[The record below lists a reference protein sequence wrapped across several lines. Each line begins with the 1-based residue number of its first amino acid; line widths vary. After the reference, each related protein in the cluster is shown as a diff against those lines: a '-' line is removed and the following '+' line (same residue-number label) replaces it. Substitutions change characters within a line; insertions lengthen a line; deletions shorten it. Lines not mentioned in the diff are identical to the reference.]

1 MDNQDWNT
9 ITIKKSYTK
18 KEEKQKFGTVA
29 KKVTPP
35 NSQAK
40 AGAGTPAYKMDDED
54 FKPKTVHPD
63 IGRQIEQGRL
73 AKKWNQEQLAR
84 EAQLPLP
91 IIKSY
96 EKPSSETVINHQF
109 IQKIGRALGIQIK
122 KP

>member
-1 MDNQDWNT
+1 MDHQDWNK
-9 ITIKKSYTK
+9 ITINKSYTK
-18 KEEKQKFGTVA
+18 KEEKQKFGSLT

-35 NSQAK
+35 NTQAK
-40 AGAGTPAYKMDDED
+40 GGAGAPAYKMDDPD
-54 FKPKTVHPD
+54 FKPKTVAPE

-96 EKPSSETVINHQF
+96 ERPTNDTVINHQYV
-109 IQKIGRALGIQIK
+109 QKIGRALGIQIK

>member
-1 MDNQDWNT
+1 MNHQDWNT
-9 ITIKKSYTK
+9 ITINKTYTK
-18 KEEKQKFGTVA
+18 KEEKQKFGTV
-29 KKVTPP
+29 KKVSPT
-35 NSQAK
+35 NHANG
-40 AGAGTPAYKMDDED
+40 GAGVPAYKMDDPD
-54 FKPKTVHPD
+54 FKPKTVAPE

-96 EKPSSETVINHQF
+96 ERPTSDTVINHQYV
-109 IQKIGRALGIQIK
+109 QKIGRALGIQIK